1 MFTLLFCYV
10 NQFILTAF
18 TFPSVVQI
26 LEKHQ
31 KRFISDLDAKEIA
44 GTLQR
49 NGVIPEEIAADIAN
63 ARSKTK
69 ANEVLYDHLQSQS
82 SEDDLKRLFQLC
94 REKKGY
100 SVMNAFGTDILVELE
115 RRGELALALTLS
127 RKLQPYKTANGC
139 NSCWCYRWFH

>member
-10 NQFILTAF
+10 SQFILTAF
-18 TFPSVVQI
+18 TFPAVVQI

-31 KRFISDLDAKEIA
+31 ERFISDIDAKEIT

-49 NGVIPEEIAADIAN
+49 NGVISEEMAADIAH

-69 ANEVLYDHLQSQS
+69 ANEVLYDHLRSQA

-100 SVMNAFGTDILVELE
+100 SVMNAFGEDMLVELE
-115 RRGELALALTLS
+115 RRGKLALALT
-127 RKLQPYKTANGC
+127 
-139 NSCWCYRWFH
+139 F